1 MVGGSKEKQTNAER
15 GGGGGPKSRKFCGR
29 PWCMVPY
36 PTCLKLIYR
45 SFSQL
50 LKPRQVP
57 DTDNFYRINYGRS
70 YGWIVVPKYW
80 SNHASVYH
88 CQECGVLGYNS
99 VDLLCS
105 SCDALVQFRLGHHSE
120 DCKKC
125 CKQDGDAGLQ
135 SQSKYPRAIL
145 EVCGW
150 RLGKTKACPDR
161 S

>member
-1 MVGGSKEKQTNAER
+1 MNRGRVGVKNPEIFAYVLNGSPLTMCWLFAKA
-15 GGGGGPKSRKFCGR
+15 S
-29 PWCMVPY
+29 V
-36 PTCLKLIYR
+36 IYR

-80 SNHASVYH
+80 SNHASVDH

-145 EVCGW
+145 EVCG
-150 RLGKTKACPDR
+150 
-161 S
+161 